1 MKIKY
6 LDCDRRAKLFS
17 FHRHDYKEITI
28 DGKFYMIDGGFD
40 YIRSST
46 NGEIKEDEI
55 ANLISD
61 IRESFTWGQN
71 YDKNHKRLSKT
82 IYKKLK
88 DLDTNHIINILKY
101 FTEDLVFSIHKQ
113 KELEIN
119 DYTNVNES
127 WCVTHLI
134 FLEELIYR
142 NKNNIL

>member
-6 LDCDRRAKLFS
+6 LDCDGRAKLFS
-17 FHRHDYKEITI
+17 FHRHAYREITI
-28 DGKFYMIDGGFD
+28 DDKFYMIDGGFD
-40 YIRSST
+40 YIRSSV

-55 ANLISD
+55 SNLISD
-61 IRESFTWGQN
+61 IRKSFTWGQN

-88 DLDTNHIINILKY
+88 DLDTDHIINILKY

-142 NKNNIL
+142 SKNNIL